1 MEPVV
6 LPRPSTRTLGLL
18 CRLPLRERSGLTLA
32 RPPAVLQELLQ
43 LGNASVAGR
52 QRLGQLAHPASRR
65 TTTVCKLANAAA
77 SLLGEGSRVG
87 IPNGTRGPR
96 QVVDPA
102 IQVHFACM
110 RNRQTGSSRLGPAIS
125 RLRRDISSLIRRSL
139 KDPVQKSGS
148 MDSESLVWSVD
159 HLSHFR
165 GHLYVDGWAFHPRYR
180 VRSISVQ
187 LPGGKLI
194 KARGYG
200 LASPDIATHH
210 GDRAKRCRFS
220 LRVAVP
226 NADDARQA
234 SLVFRMSRGPA
245 ALAENLNRNL
255 GADPFNQLYLQFH
268 EMVRS
273 LGAPTIV
280 EVGSRARSGNVHVGW
295 LPKDATYSG
304 FDVIDGPNV
313 DVVGDAHKISD
324 YFPSASVDAIFSLST
339 IEHLAMPW
347 KAVVEMNSIL
357 KIDGLVFVGT
367 HQTWPVHDEPWDFWR
382 FSSYTWRTL
391 FNEAT
396 GFEIVDVAMGERAS
410 VVADFLT
417 PSTAGLDLQ
426 PAFLG
431 SSVIARK
438 IGSTGLDWDV
448 DLRMTTDA
456 DYPA

>member
-1 MEPVV
+1 MD
-6 LPRPSTRTLGLL
+6 LPRPSARALGFL
-18 CRLPLRERSGLTLA
+18 CRLTLRERSGPTLP
-32 RPPAVLQELLQ
+32 RPATVLQQLLQ

-52 QRLGQLAHPASRR
+52 QRLGQLTHPASRR

-110 RNRQTGSSRLGPAIS
+110 RNRQTGSSRLGPTIS

-304 FDVIDGPNV
+304 FDVVDGPNV

-324 YFPSASVDAIFSLST
+324 YFPSSSVDAIFSLST

>member
-1 MEPVV
+1 MD
-6 LPRPSTRTLGLL
+6 LPRPSARALGFL
-18 CRLPLRERSGLTLA
+18 CRLTLRERSGPTLP
-32 RPPAVLQELLQ
+32 RPATVLQQLLQ

-52 QRLGQLAHPASRR
+52 QRLGQLTHPASRR

-87 IPNGTRGPR
+87 ILNGTRGPR

-110 RNRQTGSSRLGPAIS
+110 RNRQTGSSRLGPTIS

-234 SLVFRMSRGPA
+234 SLVFRMSRGPT

-255 GADPFNQLYLQFH
+255 GADPF
-268 EMVRS
+268 R
-273 LGAPTIV
+273 
-280 EVGSRARSGNVHVGW
+280 GSANRHRHA
-295 LPKDATYSG
+295 
-304 FDVIDGPNV
+304 
-313 DVVGDAHKISD
+313 
-324 YFPSASVDAIFSLST
+324 
-339 IEHLAMPW
+339 
-347 KAVVEMNSIL
+347 
-357 KIDGLVFVGT
+357 
-367 HQTWPVHDEPWDFWR
+367 
-382 FSSYTWRTL
+382 
-391 FNEAT
+391 
-396 GFEIVDVAMGERAS
+396 
-410 VVADFLT
+410 
-417 PSTAGLDLQ
+417 
-426 PAFLG
+426 
-431 SSVIARK
+431 
-438 IGSTGLDWDV
+438 
-448 DLRMTTDA
+448 
-456 DYPA
+456 